1 MWRHTLFND
10 SSMTVTDILNIRCTL
25 PQLSVRAQLGAA
37 SQKWLKNGKSVPDE
51 LLIDILLEAITYE
64 IV

>member
-1 MWRHTLFND
+1 VN
-10 SSMTVTDILNIRCTL
+10 ILSILVLHCTL

-37 SQKWLKNGKSVPDE
+37 SQKLLKNGKSIPDE
-51 LLIDILLEAITYE
+51 LLIDILLEAIKYE

>member
-1 MWRHTLFND
+1 MDSYSFQLLF
-10 SSMTVTDILNIRCTL
+10 SMTVMDILSIPCTL

-37 SQKWLKNGKSVPDE
+37 SQEWLKNGKGVPDE

-64 IV
+64 IL